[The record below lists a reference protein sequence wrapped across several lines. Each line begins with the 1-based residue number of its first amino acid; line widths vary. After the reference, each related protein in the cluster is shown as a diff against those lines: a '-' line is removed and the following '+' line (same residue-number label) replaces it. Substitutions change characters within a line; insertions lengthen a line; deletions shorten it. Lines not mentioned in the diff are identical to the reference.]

1 MNRTAGLSQDLA
13 IYQQPDVV
21 HALFDDPDHVAAA
34 LQLINVGVPTRLDL
48 LDVGCGAGAMLGRIV
63 DQRPNWRYTG
73 IDREPVLVAA
83 AAARYPEVDFRVGD
97 LRTTRLGRTFNVI
110 TCLGHTLSHQVS
122 DANYS
127 AALDALAEHLRPGG
141 LLLVDIVPHAV
152 DGLMSPQVLTTARGT
167 ITLQASSVVQDIGFL
182 DTTWTWQIQDQDPVT
197 ETFRQRAT
205 PIPDLTQ
212 RLWPRRL
219 TLIDVG
225 PDDLLIY
232 QKG

>member
-1 MNRTAGLSQDLA
+1 VSRTAGLSQDLA
-13 IYQQPDVV
+13 IYQHPDVV
-21 HALFDDPDHVAAA
+21 YALFDDEDHVAAV
-34 LQLINVGVPTRLDL
+34 LQLIDVGDSTRLAL

-63 DQRPNWRYTG
+63 DERPNWRYSG
-73 IDREPVLVAA
+73 IDREAVLLKAA
-83 AAARYPEVDFRVGD
+83 ARRYPEVDFRVAD
-97 LRTTRLGRTFNVI
+97 LRITRLGRTFDVI

-122 DANYS
+122 DADYD
-127 AALDALAEHLRPGG
+127 AALDTLAEHLRPGG
-141 LLLVDIVPHAV
+141 LLLIDIVPHAV

-167 ITLQASSVVQDIGFL
+167 ITLQASSVVQDTGFL

-205 PIPDLTQ
+205 PIPDLTR

-219 TLIDVG
+219 TLIDHT
-225 PDDLLIY
+225 PDNLLLY